1 MVVSLLV
8 FLGLA
13 CDGAGDRPAKDEPGE
28 TGEPD
33 SGDDSGRD
41 SGESHSGDDSG
52 DDSDT
57 DLAPQRCTGFAQ
69 SPSAFVLPDVGAT
82 GTAFTG
88 IRGDA
93 NCASLHPAYAL
104 ANLLGDAWPELVVT
118 RDCRDATV
126 GRDVWSV
133 YTGAASGFG
142 AVATAYSLPGVT
154 SSSAG
159 LPFPSDGEA
168 EDCDGSGLP
177 GYALAELHGDG
188 RAELVLTV
196 DCADEATGASQWLVH
211 SAEATG
217 FSTAPTSFTL
227 PSAPVGDDPPWGRI
241 EAGADC
247 GDGVPGH
254 AMLDLSGDGAPD
266 LVVTRACDDEAV
278 GQRRW
283 DVYLGGSSGVSTT
296 PTPWALPD
304 LGESTIFTGLAGVAS
319 CASGRGPSFGLAHAD
334 GDGVLDLI
342 VTEDCA
348 DTTVG
353 AGIWRVYT
361 GSAGGGFSATGM
373 DWALPEHEA
382 GSPPFLALS
391 APAACSHGD
400 LPAYD
405 ADDLDHDGWLDLIVS
420 EDCQEPEVGVSR
432 WAVHRGGPGGFANE
446 ATAWPLPPGY
456 SVTDPPFVGR
466 SGTADCA
473 SRDLPTWELAD
484 LTQDGALDLVV
495 MYDCDDDEVGRVR
508 WDIYAAVCEG

>member
-1 MVVSLLV
+1 MVVSLFV
-8 FLGLA
+8 ILGLA
-13 CDGAGDRPAKDEPGE
+13 CDGAGDRPTKDDPGE

-33 SGDDSGRD
+33 SDDSGRD

-52 DDSDT
+52 DDTDT
-57 DLAPQRCTGFAQ
+57 DLAPQRCTGFAP
-69 SPSAFVLPDVGAT
+69 SPTAFVLPDVGAT
-82 GTAFTG
+82 GSAFTG

-104 ANLLGDAWPELVVT
+104 ANLLGDVWPELVVT

-133 YTGAASGFG
+133 YPGAASGFG
-142 AVATAYSLPGVT
+142 AATAYTLPGVT

-196 DCADEATGASQWLVH
+196 DCANEATGASQWLVH

-217 FSTAPTSFTL
+217 FSATPTPFTL

-266 LVVTRACDDEAV
+266 LVVTRACEDEAV
-278 GQRRW
+278 GKARW
-283 DVYLGGSSGVSTT
+283 DVYLGGSGGVSTT
-296 PTPWALPD
+296 ATPWALPD
-304 LGESTIFTGLAGVAS
+304 LGAGTSYAALEGAAA
-319 CASGRGPSFGLAHAD
+319 CRSGRGPGYGLAHAD

-342 VTEDCA
+342 VTEDCS
-348 DTTVG
+348 DVTVG
-353 AGIWRVYT
+353 AGIWRVYA
-361 GSAGGGFSATGM
+361 GSAGGGFSATGV
-373 DWALPEHEA
+373 DWALPEYET
-382 GSPPFLALS
+382 GSSPFLALS
-391 APAACSHGD
+391 ARAVCSQGD

-405 ADDLDHDGWLDLIVS
+405 AADMDHDGWLDLIVS

-432 WAVHRGGPGGFANE
+432 WAVHRGGPGGFAKE
-446 ATAWPLPPGY
+446 VTAWPLPTGY

-495 MYDCDDDEVGRVR
+495 MYDCKDDEVGRVR
-508 WDIYAAVCEG
+508 WDVYAAVCEG